1 MRLEVYCDNKITKLK
16 LTKLDWVRV
25 NSYYLI
31 ICIIFLFQLILLVCV
46 FVFGDDH
53 VTCHVGAD
61 VTSGDNA
68 DPYRRSGGL
77 RWEIFP
83 YISFSYIL

>member
-1 MRLEVYCDNKITKLK
+1 MRLEVYCDKKIIKLK
-16 LTKLDWVRV
+16 LTKLDWVRA

-31 ICIIFLFQLILLVCV
+31 VYIIFFSAHPFLFVC

-61 VTSGDNA
+61 VISGENV
-68 DPYRRSGGL
+68 
-77 RWEIFP
+77 EV
-83 YISFSYIL
+83 